1 MAFGHRLISMLLLIG
16 VTSWTIGQES
26 QELTP
31 VAAVEASSKTDTAQS
46 DAAAARVEAL
56 QQQLVKLE
64 ADVAEVAALNEKI
77 ESAPEPDREALRFR
91 RDERSFQLLERL
103 DELALVVGQLPEDE
117 PFRQQVT
124 QLLENKYADLGHV
137 VFARTL
143 DITDRIAKFSEEA
156 QSLDGPQQMALY
168 AYVYALKELR
178 LKSYQGAAR
187 LIESRRA
194 LGLAADE
201 LNETL
206 RNELQL
212 RAETLAGRL
221 EFHGAALKEM
231 RSRLK
236 ENDSNA
242 DLTDAAR
249 RFAAVHAEDV
259 ARLKAITG
267 IMDSLEFDGAEY
279 KSILLQQGNDFSVRD
294 FERDVF
300 LEVLRDG
307 WRSLRVWLEE
317 NGPDV
322 LFNVVIFVLVLLV
335 FRFLSRLTRRAV
347 VLACD
352 RSGAQMSTLLK
363 DVLASVS
370 GGAVMVMGLLMA
382 LSQIGISL
390 GPMLAGLGVAGFI
403 VGFALQDT
411 LGNFAAGGM
420 ILLYRPYDVDD
431 FIEVTGASGL
441 VKKMSL
447 VSTTITTFDNQ
458 TLVVPNSKIWGD
470 VIKNVTAQK
479 VRRVDMEFGISYS
492 DDIGQ
497 AERVLQEIV
506 AAHDAV
512 LPQPETVIRLHSLGD
527 SSVNFIVR
535 PWVKTADYWTVY
547 WDITRAVKLRFDE
560 EGITIPFPQREVH
573 HVQEKA

>member
-1 MAFGHRLISMLLLIG
+1 MFRVCRLIGLILLL
-16 VTSWTIGQES
+16 
-26 QELTP
+26 
-31 VAAVEASSKTDTAQS
+31 VAAASGAAQEPQAAGPPATAES
-46 DAAAARVEAL
+46 GTNTAALGGVNAERIDAL
-56 QQQLVKLE
+56 QQQLARLE
-64 ADVAEVAALNEKI
+64 EGVVEVTALDARI
-77 ESAPEPDREALRFR
+77 EGAPELDREALRFR

-103 DELALVVGQLPEDE
+103 DELALAVGELPTDE
-117 PFRQQVT
+117 PFRRQIT
-124 QLLENKYADLGHV
+124 QLLENEYASLGDV
-137 VFARTL
+137 IFARTL
-143 DITDRIAKFSEEA
+143 DITERIAKFSEEA
-156 QSLDGPQQMALY
+156 ESLEGAQKIALQ
-168 AYVYALKELR
+168 AYVYGLKALR

-194 LGLAADE
+194 LGLAADD
-201 LNETL
+201 LAETL
-206 RNELQL
+206 RSELLL

-221 EFHGAALKEM
+221 EFHGAALTEM
-231 RSRLK
+231 QARLK
-236 ENDSNA
+236 DNDSNA
-242 DLTDAAR
+242 DLADAAR
-249 RFAAVHAEDV
+249 RFASSHAEDV
-259 ARLKAITG
+259 DRLKTIVG
-267 IMDSLEFDGAEY
+267 IMDSLDVDSSAY
-279 KSILLQQGNDFSVRD
+279 KSILLQQGNDFSVKD

-300 LEVLRDG
+300 VEVLRNG
-307 WRSLRVWLEE
+307 WRSLRQWLSA

-322 LFNVVIFVLVLLV
+322 LFNLVIFVLVLLV
-335 FRFLSRLTRRAV
+335 FRFLSRLARRAV

-431 FIEVTGASGL
+431 YIEVTGASGL

-479 VRRVDMEFGISYS
+479 VRRVDMQFGISYS
-492 DDIGQ
+492 DDIAQ
-497 AERVLQEIV
+497 AERVLQDIV
-506 AAHDAV
+506 AAHEAV
-512 LPQPETVIRLHSLGD
+512 LKQPEPVIRLHSLGD

-535 PWVKTADYWTVY
+535 PWVRTADYWSAY
-547 WDITRAVKLRFDE
+547 WDITREVKVRFDE

-573 HVQEKA
+573 YVQEKA